1 MSNFDCLARKKELL
15 ITNYSLQ
22 IAIEM
27 KGTFPLER
35 FAELRTPFYYYDTDL
50 LRQTL
55 SAITTEAG
63 KHEGFMVHYAIKAN
77 ANPKI
82 LRVIRQAGLGADCVS
97 GGEIEA
103 CVRAGFP
110 GQKIVFAGV
119 GKSDWEINLGL
130 DYDIFCFN
138 VESIPELEVINELA
152 AAKGKVARV
161 AFRLNP
167 NVGAHTHANITTGL
181 AENKFGIAMRDMMTV
196 IERANEMEH
205 IKVVGLHFHIGSQIL
220 DMGDF
225 QALCNRVNDL
235 QDELERHHI
244 RLEHINVGG
253 GLGVDYQHPNR
264 VPIPDFKAYFSTYA
278 RQLKLRPGQ
287 TLHFELGRA
296 VVAQMGTLVT
306 RTLYVKEGAVKK
318 FAIVDA
324 GFTDLIRPALYQAY
338 HKIEN
343 ISSYEPVETYDVV
356 GPICEST
363 DVFAKQIDLNCCH
376 RGDLLAIRSAGAYGE
391 IMASQYN
398 CRPLPKGYT
407 SDELL

>member
-1 MSNFDCLARKKELL
+1 MGKGKFPIER
-15 ITNYSLQ
+15 LQ
-22 IAIEM
+22 EIQ
-27 KGTFPLER
+27 
-35 FAELRTPFYYYDTDL
+35 TPFYYYDSEV

-55 SAITTEAG
+55 RTINEEAG
-63 KHEGFMVHYAIKAN
+63 KHEGFVVHYAIKAN

-82 LRVIRQAGLGADCVS
+82 LRIIREAGLGADCVS

-103 CVRAGFP
+103 SIKAGFP
-110 GQKIVFAGV
+110 ASKIVYAGV

-130 DYDIFCFN
+130 DSDIFCFN

-152 AAKGKVARV
+152 AQKGKVARV

-181 AENKFGIAMRDMMTV
+181 AENKFGIAMRDMLSV
-196 IERANEMEH
+196 IDEASKLANV
-205 IKVVGLHFHIGSQIL
+205 KFVGLHFHIGSQIL

-225 QALCNRVNDL
+225 QALCNRVNEL
-235 QDELERHHI
+235 QDELERHRIHV
-244 RLEHINVGG
+244 EHINVGG
-253 GLGVDYQHPNR
+253 GLGVDYEHPNR
-264 VPIPDFKAYFSTYA
+264 LPIPDFKAYCDTYA
-278 RQLKLRPGQ
+278 KRLKLRNGQ

-296 VVAQMGTLVT
+296 VVAQCGSLIT
-306 RTLYVKEGAVKK
+306 RTLYIKEGATKR

-324 GFTDLIRPALYQAY
+324 GFPDLIRPALYQAY

-343 ISSYEPVETYDVV
+343 ITSEEPKETYDVV

-363 DVFAKQIDLNCCH
+363 DVFAKQLDLNKTR

-398 CRPLPKGYT
+398 CRKLPKGYL
-407 SDELL
+407 SDE